1 MNQGNNMNQ
10 TSRPVGLIAMA
21 LTALLATLVGCG
33 GGGGSDEPAPPPALT
48 YNVQAAFKNL
58 PAASRSFP
66 LAGTATNGSALTLL
80 WTITPIGPSVFP
92 LTNTASQRVDSSIDI
107 RTATQSLPDF
117 PRTQQSHFNA
127 SLDGLGSVR
136 PDGSCSQSSNP
147 APPALPTAAL
157 LNASGSLG
165 TATVYATCLSS
176 ASVINR
182 IVGNWTLEQGAGFV
196 YLCAN
201 TQLLDAAGALLSREY
216 DCVEVSPDGTVGS
229 HARLTVAI
237 AGTVLVFSN

>member
-10 TSRPVGLIAMA
+10 TSRPVGLIAVA
-21 LTALLATLVGCG
+21 FAALLATLVGCG
-33 GGGGSDEPAPPPALT
+33 GGGGGDEPAPVLT

-58 PAASRSFP
+58 PAAGRSYR
-66 LAGTATNGSALTLL
+66 LAGTATNGSALTLV

-92 LTNTASQRVDSSIDI
+92 LTNTASQRVDSGIDI

-127 SLDGLGSVR
+127 AMDGLGSER
-136 PDGSCSQSSNP
+136 ADGSCSQGDSQGDK
-147 APPALPTAAL
+147 PALPTAAA

-165 TATVYATCLSS
+165 SATVYATCVSS
-176 ASVINR
+176 ALAINR

-201 TQLLDAAGALLSREY
+201 TQLLDAAGVLLSREY

-229 HARLTVAI
+229 HARLTLAI